1 MAIENSIIK
10 DLSLGLL
17 IVVFVIIVLILWKK
31 IRKRICIVP
40 TNKFLIIQGM
50 LKNGFYTS
58 NKNFLGHVDC
68 LGKTFI
74 RWFDFLYKF
83 EKDQNGKPIFD
94 ELPTKVQII
103 KLEKKVD
110 DKKAEVEAITK
121 DHKPIGV
128 IGLFEFQIEDPLI
141 FLNLLWKGSLE
152 ETLKYAQEIFSPI
165 IETHLEPVIRTYML
179 STDDGHSIDQLKTE
193 IGENALKNAL
203 GQPWKNSQTEEEF
216 SLDNLKAN
224 SKGEISEYGARLVHI
239 HITDWAGPAIEDF
252 RINAEQI
259 QKQENAA
266 KLSDQKRETEIRT
279 LGNEEA
285 EELRKQKK
293 LQAIAE
299 AQKETNK
306 KTIEALQELKLG
318 NAKIEAGVFTEIK
331 KAQSEYSELFLKTNP
346 LVALQTVVEQD
357 AKRFPELKT
366 MLNGGGDQ
374 LGVLAQAFVMLQKLW
389 QEGKDMGQD
398 EIDVEKILNVK
409 ERKIEATVSP
419 KTEK

>member
-1 MAIENSIIK
+1 MKKFVSNVGSFLVALFVFAAFWTIMLATGVASRSLIMVIGAAIFAAWIFFSVKKKSVLSAVLSFFISFGSVYLIWGFNFLIGCLMAIENSIIK

-203 GQPWKNSQTEEEF
+203 G
-216 SLDNLKAN
+216 
-224 SKGEISEYGARLVHI
+224 
-239 HITDWAGPAIEDF
+239 
-252 RINAEQI
+252 
-259 QKQENAA
+259 
-266 KLSDQKRETEIRT
+266 
-279 LGNEEA
+279 
-285 EELRKQKK
+285 
-293 LQAIAE
+293 
-299 AQKETNK
+299 
-306 KTIEALQELKLG
+306 
-318 NAKIEAGVFTEIK
+318 
-331 KAQSEYSELFLKTNP
+331 
-346 LVALQTVVEQD
+346 
-357 AKRFPELKT
+357 
-366 MLNGGGDQ
+366 
-374 LGVLAQAFVMLQKLW
+374 
-389 QEGKDMGQD
+389 
-398 EIDVEKILNVK
+398 
-409 ERKIEATVSP
+409 
-419 KTEK
+419 